1 MTDDRSNMRH
11 LATVLVDMWS
21 LKSGQEYNRGKQDK
35 GHYGWLHSGQR
46 AWFDIERR
54 GRGLT

>member
-1 MTDDRSNMRH
+1 MTDDLINRHH

-21 LKSGQEYNRGKQDK
+21 LKSVKSTIVVNRTK
-35 GHYGWLHSGQR
+35 GTMVDYIQV
-46 AWFDIERR
+46 R

>member
-1 MTDDRSNMRH
+1 MTDDRINRRH

-21 LKSGQEYNRGKQDK
+21 LKSGQEYNRGQQDN
-35 GHYGWLHSGQR
+35 GTMVDYIQVS
-46 AWFDIERR
+46 